1 MLSRLISLAMIFAAT
16 AAAQQQEQR
25 MMDRIMNPDRDR
37 ANPMG
42 VKAFTAKPFE
52 GREFEDSGEYTG
64 VKAARSKEFT
74 TREVLGIRNP
84 WFGKKVYATE
94 AARELNRYVLAD
106 RDYSSR
112 SFETRAASDQD
123 RAAPLRETTGGDN
136 TREFLAR
143 GKAQGSIDAAYPSRG
158 GALSVDEVRELL
170 NRPR

>member
-1 MLSRLISLAMIFAAT
+1 MIFAAFVAP

-25 MMDRIMNPDRDR
+25 MMDRILNPDRER

-42 VKAFTAKPFE
+42 TKAFSAKPFE
-52 GREFEDSGEYTG
+52 GREFEGAGGYTG
-64 VKAARSKEFT
+64 VKAARTKEFT
-74 TREVLGIRNP
+74 TREFFGIRNP
-84 WFGKKVYATE
+84 WFGKKVYSTE

-112 SFETRAASDQD
+112 SVETRAAVDEN
-123 RAAPLRETTGGDN
+123 RTAPLREATGKDN

-143 GKAQGSIDAAYPSRG
+143 GKAQGSIDATYPSG
-158 GALSVDEVRELL
+158 GALTIDEVRELL

>member
-1 MLSRLISLAMIFAAT
+1 MLSRLTWLAMIFAAT

-52 GREFEDSGEYTG
+52 GREFQDGGEYTG
-64 VKAARSKEFT
+64 VKAARTKGFT
-74 TREVLGIRNP
+74 TREFLGIRNP
-84 WFGKKVYATE
+84 WFGKRVYTTE
-94 AARELNRYVLAD
+94 AARDLNRYVLAD

-112 SFETRAASDQD
+112 SFETRAAVDEGRS
-123 RAAPLRETTGGDN
+123 APLREATGDEN

-143 GKAQGSIDAAYPSRG
+143 GKAQGSIDAVNPSG
-158 GALSVDEVRELL
+158 GSLTIDEVRELL